1 MRIKIIALCLFL
13 LPPLATALTYK
24 PAPAAAP
31 ATVTATVTAAAPVE
45 DHGIKDGDD
54 ALFNNY

>member
-13 LPPLATALTYK
+13 LSPLATILAYK
-24 PAPAAAP
+24 PAPAAPVP
-31 ATVTATVTAAAPVE
+31 AVAVAVAVE

>member
-31 ATVTATVTAAAPVE
+31 AVTIATPVE

-54 ALFNNY
+54 ALFNND

>member
-31 ATVTATVTAAAPVE
+31 ATVTAAAPVE